1 MIQGTSSDAGKSF
14 LVTALCRALV
24 DEGINVCPFKSQN
37 MSNNSY
43 VTANGLEMGR
53 AQGVQAEAARLEP
66 KVYMNPILLKPRK
79 DTMSEIIL
87 MGKVFASPDGKDYY
101 KNFTMNDGITAV
113 RQALQQIEQ
122 QHDVVVIEGAGSP
135 AEVNLNDREIVNMR
149 IAKEADVPVLLVTD
163 VDRGGSLASV
173 VGTLELIGE
182 DKERVKGIIFNKF
195 RGDMALFEDA
205 VKFIEDYTGIKVVGV
220 MPYLKDVLVESEDS
234 LSINYRFSSNEQN
247 KITVGIVKM
256 PYVSNNTDIESFM
269 FENDVEVVLIDR
281 FTNIDTLDAA
291 ILPGTK
297 STISDMKYLQDTGL
311 SEKIRNFYN
320 RGGFVFGICGGYQML
335 GEHISDSLSMDN
347 ENISEIDG
355 IGLLQAET
363 TFEQE
368 KSVKQALGKCI
379 FENNSFEVKGYEIH
393 FGKTEPTGKTFY
405 EPLFE
410 FGDCTEGLS
419 SKDMRVGGTYLHNV
433 FHNDSFR
440 SLWLNKI
447 RISKKLNVKDTVNTA
462 QVKEQS
468 YNKLASA
475 LYEHLD
481 MEYIKKLI
489 YKGLKI

>member
-1 MIQGTSSDAGKSF
+1 MILGTSSDAGKSF
-14 LVTALCRALV
+14 LVTALCRALAN
-24 DEGINVCPFKSQN
+24 EGINVCPFKSQN

-66 KVYMNPILLKPRK
+66 QVYMNPILLKPRK

-101 KNFTMNDGITAV
+101 KNFTMNEGISAV
-113 RQALQQIEQ
+113 RHALQQIEQ

-173 VGTLELIGE
+173 VGTLELIGA

-195 RGDMALFEDA
+195 RGDIALFEDA
-205 VKFIEDYTGIKVVGV
+205 VRFIEDYTGIKVVGV

-234 LSINYRFSSNEQN
+234 LSINYRFTSNEQN

-256 PYVSNNTDIESFM
+256 PYVSNNTDIEAFM
-269 FENDVEVVLIDR
+269 FENDVEVLLIDR
-281 FTNIDTLDAA
+281 FTNLDMLDAV

-297 STISDMKYLQDTGL
+297 STISDMKYLHDSGI
-311 SEKIRNFYN
+311 SEKVRNFYN
-320 RGGFVFGICGGYQML
+320 KGGFVFGICGGYQML
-335 GEHISDSLSMDN
+335 GKRITDNLSMDN
-347 ENISEIDG
+347 ENLSEIDG

-368 KSVKQALGKCI
+368 KLVKQVKGRCV
-379 FENNSFEVKGYEIH
+379 FENSSFEVAGYEIH
-393 FGKTEPTGKTFY
+393 FGKTELTGKESY
-405 EPLFE
+405 ASLFE
-410 FGDCTEGLS
+410 FGDRAEGIS
-419 SKDMRVGGTYLHNV
+419 SQDMRVCGTYLHNV

-447 RISKKLNVKDTVNTA
+447 RISKKLHVKDTINTA

-489 YKGLKI
+489 YKEK